1 MNTTATLNLVP
12 YFLYGTAWKEDKT
25 QRCVENALKAGFRG
39 IDTANQRKHYYEA
52 GVGKALQST
61 YESGLLQREDVF
73 LQTKFTPRGGQ
84 DNRLPYDPQASLGE
98 QVQQSCESSLEHLGT
113 DWLDSFILHGPMTL
127 KGLSSSDWEIW
138 QAMESLYDRGK
149 VRYLGVSNVSLGQLQ
164 AFFEGARVKP
174 SFVQSRCF
182 AIKLW
187 DRELRE
193 YCQQQGILYQGFSLL
208 TANAEIL
215 QKSSNFKAIAQR
227 KDKTPAQIVFRFAW
241 QAGMLP
247 LTGTTDFQH
256 MQQDLQINEFELT
269 EAEVAQIENVAAK

>member
-12 YFLYGTAWKEDKT
+12 YFLYGTAWKEDMT
-25 QRCVENALKAGFRG
+25 QRCVEDALKAGFRG

-84 DNRLPYDPQASLGE
+84 DNRLPYDAQASLGE
-98 QVQQSCESSLEHLGT
+98 QVQQSCESSLKHLAT

-127 KGLSSSDWEIW
+127 KGLSNSDWEIW
-138 QAMESLYDRGK
+138 YAMESLYEQGQ
-149 VRYLGVSNVSLGQLQ
+149 VRHLGVSNVNLEQLK
-164 AFFEGARVKP
+164 AFYEGARVKP

-182 AIKLW
+182 AINLW
-187 DRELRE
+187 DKELRE
-193 YCQQQGILYQGFSLL
+193 YCQQQGIIYQGFSLL
-208 TANAEIL
+208 TANAETL

-227 KDKTPAQIVFRFAW
+227 KDKTPAQVVFRFAW

-269 EAEVAQIENVAAK
+269 EDEVAQIENVAAA